1 MAQHPFTT
9 GRWLHVNNHQEN
21 ENWHIARNK
30 QNEVTSF
37 CYVPNKEIKSIFLG
51 TFPIYEISEGDN
63 DGNIEFFYGSCD
75 NKFWSTLKH
84 IFQQPINTASQRI
97 DILQSQ
103 RIGITDILLDIDR
116 IVPNINLDN
125 NLSANRYNDL
135 IELISEFP
143 SIKNIFIT
151 SGKIGSIP
159 NLNNSNKS
167 VATWFKNSLVNFN
180 PIGFDQHGF
189 KKQITVQN
197 INFNLI
203 YLFSPSKANNLYL
216 QRLLNE
222 NKNFNIENFNVTDF
236 RNLQWEYFIK
246 KYHLNQPVDIPQP
259 LINFFKQ

>member
-1 MAQHPFTT
+1 
-9 GRWLHVNNHQEN
+9 
-21 ENWHIARNK
+21 
-30 QNEVTSF
+30 
-37 CYVPNKEIKSIFLG
+37 
-51 TFPIYEISEGDN
+51 
-63 DGNIEFFYGSCD
+63 
-75 NKFWSTLKH
+75 
-84 IFQQPINTASQRI
+84 
-97 DILQSQ
+97 
-103 RIGITDILLDIDR
+103 
-116 IVPNINLDN
+116 
-125 NLSANRYNDL
+125 
-135 IELISEFP
+135 
-143 SIKNIFIT
+143 
-151 SGKIGSIP
+151 
-159 NLNNSNKS
+159 LNNSNKS